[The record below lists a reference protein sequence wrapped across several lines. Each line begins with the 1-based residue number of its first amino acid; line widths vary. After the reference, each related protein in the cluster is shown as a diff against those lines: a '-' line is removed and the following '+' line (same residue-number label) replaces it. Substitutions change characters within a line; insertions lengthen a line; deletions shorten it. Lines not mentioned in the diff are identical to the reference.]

1 MKKIFKSLL
10 LLMGAFLVFTPVI
23 FIGCP
28 ASIVIFWVDNNKKIK
43 DFILYLWGI
52 YIGFIEA
59 LAYLLKS
66 LAVSYDIIANA
77 LGGQSIEYAI
87 TKQRKTFLGSGSYT
101 ISAAL
106 GDLARRKALLPNG
119 KRLNQLLNF
128 VFNEENHSEYALR
141 QEELIKNF
149 SSSIPKQ
156 R

>member
-10 LLMGAFLVFTPVI
+10 LLMGAFIVFTPVI

-149 SSSIPKQ
+149 RSSIPKQ

>member
-1 MKKIFKSLL
+1 MKRIFKSVLL
-10 LLMGAFLVFTPVI
+10 LVGAFLVFTPVI

-28 ASIVIFWVDNNKKIK
+28 ASIIVFWVDNNRKIK
-43 DFILYLWGI
+43 DFLYYVWGI
-52 YIGFIEA
+52 YIGFVDA

-87 TKQRKTFLGSGSYT
+87 TRQRKTFLGSGSFT
-101 ISAAL
+101 ISAAI

-141 QEELIKNF
+141 QEELIRNF
-149 SSSIPKQ
+149 SNNIPKQ

>member
-1 MKKIFKSLL
+1 MKKIFKSILL
-10 LLMGAFLVFTPVI
+10 LVGALIVFTPVI

-28 ASIVIFWVDNNKKIK
+28 ASIVIFWIDNNKKIK

-52 YIGFIEA
+52 YIGFVDA

-77 LGGQSIEYAI
+77 LGGESIEYAV
-87 TKQRKTFLGSGSYT
+87 TRQRKTFLGSGSYT